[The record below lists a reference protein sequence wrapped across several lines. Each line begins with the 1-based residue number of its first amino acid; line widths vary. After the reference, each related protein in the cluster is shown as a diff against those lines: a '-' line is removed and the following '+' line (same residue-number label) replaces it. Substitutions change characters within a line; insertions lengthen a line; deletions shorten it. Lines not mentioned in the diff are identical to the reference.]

1 MRRSAVP
8 WELVRKTRGRR
19 LCAAVLGLVLSL
31 GCAGDFAAID
41 GGFRHRD
48 HGYTLG
54 IPNGPGPPWARVEGK
69 DLQIGF
75 RRPGPQTISVQS
87 RCGRP
92 LTAPS
97 ILARH
102 LLIGVSTRTL
112 REAGRTEIDGRDA
125 WTQTVDVAGG
135 VRLKTVT
142 AVMDDCVVDLIL
154 AAPGDADFESAERA
168 FDLWLA
174 TVRLEGRSPS
184 EEGG

>member
-8 WELVRKTRGRR
+8 GELVRKTRGRR
-19 LCAAVLGLVLSL
+19 LCAAVLGLVLNF

-41 GGFRHRD
+41 GGFRHRN

-54 IPNGPGPPWARVEGK
+54 MPNGPGPPWARVEGK
-69 DLQIGF
+69 DLKLGF

-87 RCGRP
+87 RCGQP
-92 LTAPS
+92 LTSPS

-102 LLIGVSTRTL
+102 LLIGVSPRTL
-112 REAGRTEIDGRDA
+112 REAGPTEVDGRSA
-125 WTQTVDVAGG
+125 WTQTFDAGGG

-142 AVMDDCVVDLIL
+142 TVMDDCVIDWIL
-154 AAPGDADFESAERA
+154 AAPAGANFELAEPA
-168 FDLWLA
+168 FDRWRA
-174 TVRLEGRSPS
+174 TFRLEGRSAP